1 MILIMA
7 WRNIW
12 RNRRRSYI
20 TISSIAFS
28 VLFACAFMSMQYG
41 SMTYMVDN
49 AVRFYSGH
57 MQVQKDG
64 YWDERT
70 LDNSMLYTP
79 ELLNNL
85 EQAEGVMVAVP
96 RVESFA
102 LSAYEN
108 LTRPAMIMGI
118 DIDRENEITR
128 VSQKLVAGELLDDE
142 EHGVLLSSGLAEYLK
157 MGVGDTLV
165 LIGQG
170 YHGVNAAALFAVKGL
185 IKFANPAQNKQV
197 VAMSIA
203 NAQQFYGMEDRVTS
217 IAILMDDS
225 QPLAETTD
233 NVNRSNDN
241 ADLAVLDWRQM
252 MPEVVQI
259 MNLKYGNSRKMI
271 MILYAVIGFGMFGTF
286 LMMTAERSR
295 EFGIM
300 LAVGMRRRV
309 LQTSIFSEI
318 TMMAMLGVLGGIA
331 ISLVIIIY
339 FHYNPIDLGTTMQE
353 MADRYGMEVALV
365 FSSAPK
371 VFYEQ
376 AWAVFVIA
384 FILSF
389 YPLLVLFRLSPVDA
403 MRKG

>member
-1 MILIMA
+1 
-7 WRNIW
+7 
-12 RNRRRSYI
+12 
-20 TISSIAFS
+20 
-28 VLFACAFMSMQYG
+28 MQYG

-57 MQVQKDG
+57 MQVQQIG

-70 LDNSMLYTP
+70 LDNSMPYTH

-108 LTRPAMIMGI
+108 LTRPAMVMGV
-118 DIDRENEITR
+118 DFDRENEITR
-128 VSQKLVAGELLDDE
+128 ISQKLVAGELLGYDDG
-142 EHGVLLSSGLAEYLK
+142 GVLLSSGLAEYLK
-157 MGVGDTLV
+157 MGVSDTLV

-170 YHGVNAAALFAVKGL
+170 YHGVNAAALFVVKGL

-197 VAMSIA
+197 VAMSMD

-217 IAILMDDS
+217 IAILMDDTR
-225 QPLAETTD
+225 PLAETTH
-233 NVNRSNDN
+233 NVNKSINN
-241 ADLAVLDWRQM
+241 AELAVLDWRQM

-259 MNLKYGNSRKMI
+259 MNLKYGNTRKMI
-271 MILYAVIGFGMFGTF
+271 KILYAVIGFGMFGTF
-286 LMMTAERSR
+286 LMMTAERTR

-331 ISLVIIIY
+331 MSLVIIIY
-339 FHYNPIDLGTTMQE
+339 FHYNPIDLGTAMQE

>member
-1 MILIMA
+1 MA

-12 RNRRRSYI
+12 RNKRRSFI
-20 TISSIAFS
+20 TISSISFA

-57 MQVQKDG
+57 MQVQQEG

-70 LDNSMLYTP
+70 LNNSMP
-79 ELLNNL
+79 FSQELIHILD
-85 EQAEGVMVAVP
+85 QSEGVKVAVP

-102 LSAYEN
+102 LSAFEN
-108 LTRPAMIMGI
+108 LTRPAMVMGV
-118 DIDRENEITR
+118 DFDRENEITR
-128 VSQKLVAGELLDDE
+128 ITQKLVEGTLLE
-142 EHGVLLSSGLAEYLK
+142 KNEKGVLLSSGLAEYLK

-165 LIGQG
+165 LLGQG
-170 YHGVNAAALFAVKGL
+170 YHGINAAALFTVKGL
-185 IKFANPAQNKQV
+185 IKFANPEQNKRV
-197 VAMSIA
+197 VAMSLD
-203 NAQQFYGMEDRVTS
+203 NAQNFYGLEGRVTS
-217 IAILMDDS
+217 IAVLMDDS
-225 QPLAETTD
+225 RPLAETVQ
-233 NVNRSNDN
+233 NVKTSLNNDE
-241 ADLAVLDWRQM
+241 LAVLDWREM

-271 MILYAVIGFGMFGTF
+271 MILYAVIAFGMFGTF
-286 LMMTAERSR
+286 LMLTAERTR

-300 LAVGMRRRV
+300 LSVGMRRSV

-318 TMMAMLGVLGGIA
+318 TMMSMIGVLAGVA
-331 ISLVIIIY
+331 MSLVIIIY
-339 FHYNPIDLGTTMQE
+339 FYYNPIDLGTTIDE
-353 MADRYGMEVALV
+353 MGERYGMEVALV
-365 FSSAPK
+365 FSADPK
-371 VFYEQ
+371 VFLEQ

>member
-1 MILIMA
+1 MA

-12 RNRRRSYI
+12 RNKRRSFI
-20 TISSIAFS
+20 TISSISFA

-57 MQVQKDG
+57 MQVQQEG

-70 LDNSMLYTP
+70 LDNSMPFSP
-79 ELLNNL
+79 ELIHSLD
-85 EQAEGVMVAVP
+85 QSEGVKVAVP

-108 LTRPAMIMGI
+108 LTRPAMVMGV
-118 DIDRENEITR
+118 DFARENEITR
-128 VSQKLVAGELLDDE
+128 ITKKLVEGTLLE
-142 EHGVLLSSGLAEYLK
+142 KNEKGVLLSSGLAEYLK

-165 LIGQG
+165 LLGQG
-170 YHGVNAAALFAVKGL
+170 YHGINAAALFTVKGL
-185 IKFANPAQNKQV
+185 IKFANPEQNKRV
-197 VAMSIA
+197 VAMSLV
-203 NAQQFYGMEDRVTS
+203 NAQNFYGLEGRVTS
-217 IAILMDDS
+217 IAVLMDDS
-225 QPLAETTD
+225 RPLAETVQ
-233 NVNRSNDN
+233 NVKSSLNNDE
-241 ADLAVLDWRQM
+241 LAVLDWREM
-252 MPEVVQI
+252 MPELVQI

-271 MILYAVIGFGMFGTF
+271 MILYAVIAFGMFGTF
-286 LMMTAERSR
+286 LMMTAERTR

-300 LAVGMRRRV
+300 LSVGMRRRV
-309 LQTSIFSEI
+309 LQMSIFSEI
-318 TMMAMLGVLGGIA
+318 TMMSMIGVLAGVA
-331 ISLVIIIY
+331 MSLVIIIY
-339 FHYNPIDLGTTMQE
+339 FHYNPIDLGTSMDE

-365 FSSAPK
+365 FSADPK
-371 VFYEQ
+371 VFLEQ

-389 YPLLVLFRLSPVDA
+389 YPLLILFRLSPVDA

>member
-1 MILIMA
+1 MIIIMA

-41 SMTYMVDN
+41 SMTYMIDN

-57 MQVQKDG
+57 MQVQKVG

-70 LDNSMLYTP
+70 LNNSMPYSL
-79 ELLNNL
+79 ELLHNL
-85 EQAEGVMVAVP
+85 EQTEGVMVAVP

-102 LSAYEN
+102 LSAYGN
-108 LTRPAMIMGI
+108 LTRPAMIMGV
-118 DIDRENEITR
+118 DFDKENEITR
-128 VSQKLVAGELLDDE
+128 INQKLVEGELLDFDE
-142 EHGVLLSSGLAEYLK
+142 SGVLLSSGLAEYLK
-157 MGVGDTLV
+157 MVVGDTLV

-170 YHGVNAAALFAVKGL
+170 YHGVNAAALFVVKGL

-203 NAQQFYGMEDRVTS
+203 NAQYFYGLEDRVTS

-225 QPLAETTD
+225 RPLAVTTE
-233 NVNRSNDN
+233 NVYGSINNN
-241 ADLAVLDWRQM
+241 ELAVLDWRQM
-252 MPEVVQI
+252 MPDIVQI

-286 LMMTAERSR
+286 LMMTAERTR

-300 LAVGMRRRV
+300 LAVGMPRRV

-339 FHYNPIDLGTTMQE
+339 FNYNPIDLGTTMQE
-353 MADRYGMEVALV
+353 MADQYGMEVALV
-365 FSSAPK
+365 FSAAPK
-371 VFYEQ
+371 VFLEQ

>member
-70 LDNSMLYTP
+70 LDNSMPYTP

-108 LTRPAMIMGI
+108 LTRPAMIMGV
-118 DIDRENEITR
+118 DFDRENEITR
-128 VSQKLVAGELLDDE
+128 ISQKLVAGELLAYDE
-142 EHGVLLSSGLAEYLK
+142 SGVLLSSGLAEYLK
-157 MGVGDTLV
+157 MEVGDTLV

-170 YHGVNAAALFAVKGL
+170 YHGVNAAALFVVKGL

-197 VAMSIA
+197 VAMSLA
-203 NAQQFYGMEDRVTS
+203 KAQHFYGLEDRVTS
-217 IAILMDDS
+217 IAVLMDDTR
-225 QPLAETTD
+225 PLSETTE
-233 NVNRSNDN
+233 NVNKSINN
-241 ADLAVLDWRQM
+241 AALVVLDWRKM
-252 MPEVVQI
+252 MPDVVQI
-259 MNLKYGNSRKMI
+259 MNLKYGNSQKMI

-286 LMMTAERSR
+286 LMMTAERTR

-331 ISLVIIIY
+331 ISLIIIIY
-339 FHYNPIDLGTTMQE
+339 FNFNPIDLGTKMEELSDQ
-353 MADRYGMEVALV
+353 YGMEVALV
-365 FSSAPK
+365 FSAAPK
-371 VFYEQ
+371 VFLEQ

-389 YPLLVLFRLSPVDA
+389 YPLLVLFRLSPVAA

>member
-12 RNRRRSYI
+12 RNKRRSII
-20 TISSIAFS
+20 TISSIAFA
-28 VLFACAFMSMQYG
+28 VLFACVFMSMQYG

-57 MQVQKDG
+57 MQVQEEN

-70 LDNSMLYTP
+70 LDNSMSYSP
-79 ELLNNL
+79 EILLKL
-85 EQAEGVMVAVP
+85 DRTEGVKVAVP

-102 LSAYEN
+102 LSAYES
-108 LTRPAMIMGI
+108 LTRPAMVMGV
-118 DIDRENEITR
+118 DFARENEITR
-128 VSQKLVAGELLDDE
+128 ITQKLVEGDLLEKDE
-142 EHGVLLSSGLAEYLK
+142 KGVLLSSGLAEYLK

-170 YHGVNAAALFAVKGL
+170 YHGINAAALFAVKGL
-185 IKFANPAQNKQV
+185 IKFANPEQNKRV

-203 NAQQFYGMEDRVTS
+203 DAQYFYGMEGRLTS
-217 IAILMDDS
+217 VAILMDDS
-225 QPLAETTD
+225 KTLAETVQ
-233 NVNRSNDN
+233 NVKTNFPN
-241 ADLAVLDWRQM
+241 AGLAVLDWQEM
-252 MPEVVQI
+252 MPEIVQI

-271 MILYAVIGFGMFGTF
+271 MILYAVIAFGMFGTF
-286 LMMTAERSR
+286 LMLTAERTR

-300 LAVGMRRRV
+300 LSVGMRRRV

-318 TMMAMLGVLGGIA
+318 TMMSMIGVLAGVA
-331 ISLVIIIY
+331 MSLVVIIY
-339 FHYNPIDLGTTMQE
+339 FHYNPIDLGTSMDE

-365 FSSAPK
+365 FSADPK
-371 VFYEQ
+371 VFLEQ

-389 YPLLVLFRLSPVDA
+389 YPLLILFRLRPVDA